1 MVQLDLVGSLRD
13 LNVLSVGVRLLLA
26 MVFGGTI
33 GFERGVRQRAAGLRT
48 HMLLCVGAASTML
61 VSQFIYA
68 SYGVGDPARLSAQV
82 ISGIGFLGAGTII
95 VTRRNQVKGLTTAA
109 TLWATACMGL
119 AVGVGFYEC
128 ALIMYVILIFILLL
142 VNVVD
147 TKFLKV
153 PTSTASVSYTHLDV
167 YKRQHYYKGLFALV
181 LVCIVVSAVST
192 VIGSAFPQTL
202 VDDYIVP
209 MINSGSQ
216 DFSGLFQAIV
226 RLVGILAVGVVAI
239 FAYNRIMVNISQGT
253 MRHLRDDLFHK
264 MESLPIKYFDT
275 HAHGDIMSV
284 YTNDVDTLRQ
294 MISQSIPQIINT
306 VITMIATLITM
317 LVLNPVLTIIPVSY
331 THLDVYKRQPCRLH
345 PHL

>member
-153 PTSTASVSYTHLDV
+153 PTSTALYLEVEREVGLGNAIHFICLLYT
-167 YKRQHYYKGLFALV
+167 
-181 LVCIVVSAVST
+181 SPS
-192 VIGSAFPQTL
+192 P
-202 VDDYIVP
+202 
-209 MINSGSQ
+209 
-216 DFSGLFQAIV
+216 
-226 RLVGILAVGVVAI
+226 
-239 FAYNRIMVNISQGT
+239 
-253 MRHLRDDLFHK
+253 RD
-264 MESLPIKYFDT
+264 
-275 HAHGDIMSV
+275 
-284 YTNDVDTLRQ
+284 
-294 MISQSIPQIINT
+294 
-306 VITMIATLITM
+306 
-317 LVLNPVLTIIPVSY
+317 
-331 THLDVYKRQPCRLH
+331 
-345 PHL
+345 